1 MTPSSRKILLMAA
14 QHEVKEA
21 KERYRAGKISL
32 EAVKAVHKAMEGMQ
46 VQIDIEYKKNNN

>member
-1 MTPSSRKILLMAA
+1 MAA